1 MDHDFWHTRWEQGQ
15 IGFHQP
21 RVNPDLQTFWSAW
34 LDEPHHRILV
44 PLSGKSVD
52 LPFLAGRGHD
62 VTGVELSAKAVAEF
76 HQEQGLRA
84 FVEKDGPFTVHTS
97 SGVTIY
103 NGDFFALD
111 AARIGTFDR
120 AWDRGALVAMDA
132 PRRPSYVATLR
143 GLLRPGARVLLSVF
157 DYPQERLP
165 GPPWSV
171 PLAEVEALWAGCR
184 VEQLLA
190 ADVGAEPRFKDA
202 GLHEARLLTCL
213 IHLPG

>member
-1 MDHDFWHTRWEQGQ
+1 MDHDFWLRRWEHGQ

-21 RVNPDLQTFWSAW
+21 RVDADLQAFLAAW

-76 HQEQGLRA
+76 HHEQGLRA
-84 FVEKDGPFTVHTS
+84 FVEPDGPFTVHTS

-103 NGDFFALD
+103 HGDFFALD
-111 AARIGTFDR
+111 SDRVGLFDR

-132 PRRPSYVATLR
+132 DRRPSYVRTLR
-143 GLLRPGARVLLSVF
+143 GMLRPAARVLLSVF
-157 DYPQERLP
+157 DYDQQRLE

-171 PLAEVEALWAGCR
+171 PMAEVEALWEGCR
-184 VEQLLA
+184 IELLQTVDA
-190 ADVGAEPRFKDA
+190 SGEGRFKEA
-202 GLHEARLLTCL
+202 GLTEVRIHTC
-213 IHLPG
+213 IVYLPG